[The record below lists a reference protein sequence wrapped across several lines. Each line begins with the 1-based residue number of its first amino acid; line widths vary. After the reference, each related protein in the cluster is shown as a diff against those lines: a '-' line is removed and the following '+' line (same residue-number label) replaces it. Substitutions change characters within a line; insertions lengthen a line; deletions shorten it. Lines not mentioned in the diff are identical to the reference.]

1 MSISCVLMSL
11 AVWCAAAA
19 LWGGSLMRP
28 FQPEALELYREI
40 IILSS
45 GALVLSIVGSVA
57 RSRPVNG
64 CIPSSGGTI
73 WSALAS
79 VVSLALLAVAGA
91 ELSVVAWAALF
102 GITIWS
108 IGRVW
113 QRGWITALGIFWF
126 LAAGALVAAA
136 FISWQLRVRPDLC
149 VLPLTRLVA
158 WILTWLGYPSVC
170 SGSNVLIGGVVFAV
184 DHVKSGWLA
193 LPFFTIPF
201 YSLLFF
207 VQGTIWQK
215 FKTALTGT
223 AACCVLVTTR
233 LAFLAVLCAAG
244 RFPPVAGLFKSLYWY
259 GYGRSSLLYWLAPVV
274 LVWVVLLRRLA
285 TQLGNGPALE
295 RNASCKKG
303 SGSDSPTQSFFGLGR
318 KARRRIWPV
327 ICLFGA
333 MVFWSAW
340 WWCPGWRTFFP
351 FKLYIDETHSAWEP
365 TYVDHTPESTF
376 DSENNYR
383 LLLERLAVVFD
394 TGILLPENPPYPVS
408 THLPG
413 RVRVIHCAEDAA
425 EMYLNLPENALL
437 VVKCPTRAYTG
448 DEIDALVKFVD
459 RGGNLLLIGE
469 HTNVFTVNT
478 HLSAVAGRFG
488 MAFNNDSVYG
498 ISGSWPV
505 TTKAD
510 VRINRVTENLSG
522 FMWATS
528 CSLDVSSPASTMV
541 VSPPA
546 GFSDPWNPHRR
557 NFFSDLRPSGNTV
570 FGSRPLIASC
580 RYGRG
585 KVLAFTDSTSFNNYM
600 IGTPGREEL
609 IDGMLAWFGEGSS
622 FDYFMPLAVALLLG
636 HLVLLHGSGITR
648 REWMNLTCSI
658 CLPAFAL
665 GSCLGLF
672 LGSVAPG
679 ERFSLRPALSPA
691 LLVDAA
697 HESRRPLM
705 VGPHTGIMGPDSY
718 DDFFL
723 VLSRTGI
730 PIRFCWPGPVTAG
743 DLLDSSVLL
752 VVSPTRSYTSKEI
765 ANVEQFVTGGGRLI
779 LIEGG
784 QGSGTINSLAW
795 TFGLRFRL
803 PGGFGPL
810 AAGTGLAAPTVVDGG
825 TPLLEVNG
833 FPVVSTVKK
842 GNGTVLAIG
851 DDAVFT
857 SRYINARTR
866 PVMIPLL
873 CDMLQIMGREDV
885 VKLDDIEWRRL
896 LEIHKR

>member
-1 MSISCVLMSL
+1 MSLSCILLPL

-28 FQPEALELYREI
+28 FQPETLELYREI
-40 IILSS
+40 VVLVS
-45 GALVLSIVGSVA
+45 GTFVLSIIGSVVRNHPAVA
-57 RSRPVNG
+57 RSHPVNRY
-64 CIPSSGGTI
+64 IPSSHGTI

-79 VVSLALLAVAGA
+79 VLSLGLLAVAGA
-91 ELSVVAWAALF
+91 ELSAVAWVALF
-102 GITIWS
+102 GITVWS

-113 QRGWITALGIFWF
+113 QRGWLTTLGGFWF
-126 LAAGALVAAA
+126 LTGCALVAAA
-136 FISWQLRVRPDLC
+136 FLSWQFRVRPDLC
-149 VLPLTRLVA
+149 VLPLTHLVSCM
-158 WILTWLGYPSVC
+158 LTWLGYPSVC
-170 SGSNVLIGGVVFAV
+170 CGSTVLVGGAVFAV
-184 DHVKSGWLA
+184 DHIKSGWLA
-193 LPFFTIPF
+193 LSFFTMPF

-207 VQGTIWQK
+207 VPGTIWRK
-215 FKTALTGT
+215 SRAALTGT
-223 AACCVLVTTR
+223 AACFVLVTAR
-233 LAFLAVLCAAG
+233 LAFLAVQCAAG
-244 RFPPVAGLFKSLYWY
+244 GFPSVAGLFKSLYWY
-259 GYGRSSLLYWLAPVV
+259 GGGGSSLLYWLAPVA
-274 LVWVVLLRRLA
+274 LVWMVLLCRLT
-285 TQLGNGPALE
+285 TQP
-295 RNASCKKG
+295 RTASCKAV
-303 SGSDSPTQSFFGLGR
+303 SVADSPTQSFIGPGR
-318 KARRRIWPV
+318 KARRRVWPV

-333 MVFWSAW
+333 VVFWSAW

-376 DSENNYR
+376 DPENNYR
-383 LLLERLAVVFD
+383 LLLERLAAVFD

-413 RVRVIHCAEDAA
+413 RVRVIHCADDAA

-448 DEIDALVKFVD
+448 EEIDALVKFVD

-469 HTNVFTVNT
+469 HTNAFTVNT

-488 MAFNNDSVYG
+488 IVFNNDSVYG

-528 CSLDVSSPASTMV
+528 CSLDVSSPASTIV

-580 RYGRG
+580 RHGRV

-609 IDGMLAWFGEGSS
+609 IDGMLAWFGKGSS
-622 FDYFMPLAVALLLG
+622 FDYFMPLAVALLFG
-636 HLVLLHGSGITR
+636 HLVLLHQSGITR
-648 REWMNLTCSI
+648 REWMNLVCSI
-658 CLPAFAL
+658 GLPAFAL
-665 GSCLGLF
+665 GSFLGLF
-672 LGSVAPG
+672 MGSVVSG

-705 VGPHTGIMGPDSY
+705 VGPHTEIMGPDSY

-743 DLLDSSVLL
+743 ELRDSSVLL
-752 VVSPTRSYTSKEI
+752 VVSPTRSYTRKEI
-765 ANVEQFVTGGGRLI
+765 IDVEQFVSGGGRLI
-779 LIEGG
+779 LIEGNR
-784 QGSGTINSLAW
+784 GSGTVNSLARS
-795 TFGLRFRL
+795 FGLRFRL

-810 AAGTGLAAPTVVDGG
+810 AAATGLAAPTVVDGG

-833 FPVVSTVKK
+833 FPVISTVKK
-842 GNGTVLAIG
+842 GKGTVLAIG

-873 CDMLQIMGREDV
+873 CDMLQVMGREDA
-885 VKLDDIEWRRL
+885 VKLEDIRWTQL
-896 LEIHKR
+896 LYIVEK